1 MHRRKKPRVLIG
13 ALGVALAVSFAAL
26 AVPQNTEKTAHE
38 IERLLIAPC
47 CWSQPVAQHYSEAAD
62 QIRKEVRELLAAGKS
77 KQEILDYYV
86 SRYGERI
93 LASPRP
99 RGFNLLAYVLPAVF
113 LLSGACVVVLYLK
126 KQTMRSAD
134 QSSST
139 RAEPLLDERYASRV
153 ERELREL
160 Q

>member
-1 MHRRKKPRVLIG
+1 MQRGENPRVLIR
-13 ALGVALAVSFAAL
+13 ALGIVLAFSYAAL
-26 AVPQNTEKTAHE
+26 AVPRNTEETAHE

-99 RGFNLLAYVLPAVF
+99 RGFNLLVYVLPAVF
-113 LLSGACVVVLYLK
+113 LLSGTGVVVLFLK
-126 KQTMRSAD
+126 KQTMQSAD
-134 QSSST
+134 QSLSAL
-139 RAEPLLDERYASRV
+139 AEPVLDEQYASRV

-160 Q
+160 P